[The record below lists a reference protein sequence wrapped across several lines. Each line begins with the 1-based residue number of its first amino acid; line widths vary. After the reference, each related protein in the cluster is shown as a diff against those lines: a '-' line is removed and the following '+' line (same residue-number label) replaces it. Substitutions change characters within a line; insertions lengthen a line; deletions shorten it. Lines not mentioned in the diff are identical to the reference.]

1 MHKSTINFGCLQS
14 IILTKA
20 LFKFFGFV
28 GNSLFTTF
36 VFGVWFIM
44 KTSVAAIH
52 RTMSVHFECFS
63 LLSCRIF
70 FVQNSMFIARNS
82 LNSWRKF
89 ISSIYDYCY
98 LSNGFKNKLVVI
110 QQLVSYCV
118 CVFAYLFVLLLRCV
132 DFALFSSH
140 SESIMMANFMVD
152 IYMSL
157 FIFPYM
163 NFVFRVHYLYFC
175 SRKKREYGR

>member
-1 MHKSTINFGCLQS
+1 MFAINYFDQS
-14 IILTKA
+14 IVQVFRLRWEFTLHHICFWCVAHHENICCSNTSNDECSFRMFLA
-20 LFKFFGFV
+20 LK
-28 GNSLFTTF
+28 
-36 VFGVWFIM
+36 
-44 KTSVAAIH
+44 
-52 RTMSVHFECFS
+52 
-63 LLSCRIF
+63 LSYF

-98 LSNGFKNKLVVI
+98 LSNGFEYKLVVI
-110 QQLVSYCV
+110 QQLVPYCV

-140 SESIMMANFMVD
+140 CESIMMANFMVD
-152 IYMSL
+152 IYMSF

-163 NFVFRVHYLYFC
+163 NFVFRVHYLYLC